1 MTRARAGTGDFA
13 NPGVLFVTDR
23 NATLGR
29 PLMEVIQGALAGGVE
44 RIMVREKDLPGGE
57 LLQLAMA
64 VVEAAR
70 AAGGR
75 CRVIVHDRLD
85 VALAAKAAG
94 VHLPAD
100 GLPVAGVRQHAG
112 KKFLVGRS
120 VHSLSEARQAEKD
133 HADYIVLGPVFMTPS
148 KAPFGPPLGPAALR
162 KIALS
167 VRLPV
172 WAIGGIVPGTAAEL
186 RGIPIAG
193 VAAIG
198 AIAGAEDPAAAVRE
212 LRASLADPAAAP

>member
-1 MTRARAGTGDFA
+1 MTLSPADAGVF
-13 NPGVLFVTDR
+13 FVTDR

-29 PLMEVIQGALAGGVE
+29 PLMEVIQGAIAGGAD
-44 RIMVREKDLPGGE
+44 RIMVREKDLQGAE
-57 LLQLAMA
+57 LLQIAKG

-75 CRVIVHDRLD
+75 CRVIVNDRLD
-85 VALAAKAAG
+85 VALAARAAG

-100 GLPVAGVRQHAG
+100 GLPVAGVREHAG

-120 VHSLSEARQAEKD
+120 VHSLSEARQAEKERV
-133 HADYIVLGPVFMTPS
+133 DYIVVGPVFTTPS
-148 KAPFGPPLGPAALR
+148 KASFGPPLGPAVLR
-162 KIALS
+162 RIVEA

-172 WAIGGIVPGTAAEL
+172 WAIGGIVPGTAAQL

-198 AIAGAEDPAAAVRE
+198 AIAGAADPAAAVRE
-212 LRASLADPAAAP
+212 LRAALAAPATAP